1 MKDVSVVPKNI
12 VGGHNFWD
20 NTDSVISIINKLS
33 YATDI
38 LYGLYYQFWQIIIAF
53 CTLKYAIFTYFI
65 FWKLKYVSKN
75 YWKFKLISHILLF
88 QIFLRK
94 KETKCIFKIIFIF
107 FRANSLLWKG
117 KEDMIRTI
125 LKSGNL
131 RQKTVSCRFS
141 TSLRMSS
148 RLLKQD
154 EAIAIDQELFNE

>member
-1 MKDVSVVPKNI
+1 MPVNNIFQTISKSLGRNVLLRTYKVVMSTKRIRKSIVSILCNQDLA
-12 VGGHNFWD
+12 GRRLSY
-20 NTDSVISIINKLS
+20 DSISISKS
-33 YATDI
+33 Y
-38 LYGLYYQFWQIIIAF
+38 
-53 CTLKYAIFTYFI
+53 
-65 FWKLKYVSKN
+65 
-75 YWKFKLISHILLF
+75 YWKFKLISHRLLF

-94 KETKCIFKIIFIF
+94 KETKCIFKIICLFLFF
-107 FRANSLLWKG
+107 FRANSILWKG